1 MNRACNEEGIILLMK
16 VENLLKKIC
25 IALMLAILTI
35 VRIIISLKIPLFMQG
50 DAGADDYL
58 YVRYAKS
65 LLEGNYLGTFDGYT
79 LVKSISYAIYLYINN
94 ILGMP
99 YRLALILFYILAIS
113 TLVYT
118 LNKIIKS
125 TYFSVVLYLFLLYS
139 PVMLH
144 NENIQKVYRGG
155 VLVSSSI
162 LVISCFIG
170 IYASKKKLEKILWS
184 ILGALS
190 LPFFYYVKEDSIW
203 IMPFICIMILIYIFK
218 KFFLIKETRRKKI
231 LNLIFIFIPIISLLA
246 VTVTYKKINQRY
258 YGEYTITD
266 RSSTNFKNVIHD
278 LLIISETNGGNK
290 KIWITKQAL
299 EKAESYSPTLKKYEP
314 VKKMYDN
321 GGVKVYY
328 GDLFFWSFRYV
339 FNDEYSKNGIKIN
352 KIYGKIDKELKNSI
366 DRKNIDKSKE
376 LYLSSVAKGLSKN
389 DLAWLWKNW
398 KKYFIVLATYKY
410 NDLSVDVATGDSNS
424 INDMIQITNTPA
436 VTQEIINTEWGNK
449 YRKVISV
456 VQKYVVRV
464 YQKTGKWIFLL
475 GFLGL
480 VTLPVF
486 AIKNEDYQM
495 LSLMGIVVG
504 LLGSVIPLF
513 IGVQWFSNFLGYKK
527 FYDYICCAV
536 PIMQVLEALGLLM
549 LVRGTSIVMH
559 KVKKLRRKDA

>member
-25 IALMLAILTI
+25 IALMLVILTI

-113 TLVYT
+113 ALVYT

-203 IMPFICIMILIYIFK
+203 IMPFICIMILIYSVK
-218 KFFLIKETRRKKI
+218 NCFLIKETRRKKI

-549 LVRGTSIVMH
+549 LVKGTSIVMH

>member
-1 MNRACNEEGIILLMK
+1 M
-16 VENLLKKIC
+16 
-25 IALMLAILTI
+25 
-35 VRIIISLKIPLFMQG
+35 
-50 DAGADDYL
+50 
-58 YVRYAKS
+58 
-65 LLEGNYLGTFDGYT
+65 
-79 LVKSISYAIYLYINN
+79 
-94 ILGMP
+94 
-99 YRLALILFYILAIS
+99 
-113 TLVYT
+113 
-118 LNKIIKS
+118 
-125 TYFSVVLYLFLLYS
+125 
-139 PVMLH
+139 
-144 NENIQKVYRGG
+144 
-155 VLVSSSI
+155 
-162 LVISCFIG
+162 
-170 IYASKKKLEKILWS
+170 
-184 ILGALS
+184 
-190 LPFFYYVKEDSIW
+190 
-203 IMPFICIMILIYIFK
+203 
-218 KFFLIKETRRKKI
+218 
-231 LNLIFIFIPIISLLA
+231 NLIFIFIPIISLLA

>member
-1 MNRACNEEGIILLMK
+1 MK
-16 VENLLKKIC
+16 KENLLEKLC
-25 IALMLAILTI
+25 IILVLVIPTI

-50 DAGADDYL
+50 DARADDYL

-113 TLVYT
+113 ALVYT

-170 IYASKKKLEKILWS
+170 IYASEKKMEKILWS
-184 ILGALS
+184 IFGALS

-203 IMPFICIMILIYIFK
+203 IMPFICVIILIYCVENW
-218 KFFLIKETRRKKI
+218 FLIKETRRKKM
-231 LNLIFIFIPIISLLA
+231 LNLLLIFIPIISLLA

-278 LLIISETNGGNK
+278 LLVISETNGGNK
-290 KIWITKQAL
+290 EIWITKQAL

-366 DRKNIDKSKE
+366 DRKNMDKSKE

-398 KKYFIVLATYKY
+398 KKYFVVLATYKY
-410 NDLSVDVATGDSNS
+410 NELSVDVATGDSNS
-424 INDMIQITNTPA
+424 INDMMQITNTPA
-436 VTQEIINTEWGNK
+436 VTQEVINTEWKNQ

-456 VQKYVVRV
+456 VQKYVVGA
-464 YQKTGKWIFLL
+464 YQKTGKWVFLL

-486 AIKNEDYQM
+486 VVRNESYQM

-504 LLGSVIPLF
+504 LLSSVVPLF

-527 FYDYICCAV
+527 FYDYIGCAV

-549 LVRGTSIVMH
+549 LVRGTSIIMH